1 MTIHAPEASL
11 TRRER
16 EVFAEVIQGWTNAE
30 IGTRLFLTETT
41 VKTHV
46 SAILR
51 KLALPNRVHA
61 VVYAY
66 ENGIA
71 RPSLAPSEDTFMIV

>member
-1 MTIHAPEASL
+1 MTTHVPEATL

-51 KLALPNRVHA
+51 KLAVPNRVHA

-71 RPSLAPSEDTFMIV
+71 RPSLSPSENTFMIV

>member
-1 MTIHAPEASL
+1 MTIHAPEATL

-71 RPSLAPSEDTFMIV
+71 RPSFALTER